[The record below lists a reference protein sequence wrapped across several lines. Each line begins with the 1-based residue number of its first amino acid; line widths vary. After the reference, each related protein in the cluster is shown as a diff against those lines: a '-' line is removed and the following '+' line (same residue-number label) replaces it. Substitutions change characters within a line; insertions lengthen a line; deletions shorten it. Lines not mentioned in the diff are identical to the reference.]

1 MPINPYLNATF
12 TKTAMKNH
20 TCFIPVV
27 IHIVGFEDKTAYHID
42 TYAHVS
48 CDHIVTLVNEIL
60 RFETIFAT
68 TVFWS
73 GSTWIKKM
81 SSGKLIDLFSGKSIR
96 SIPIKIYIYHGNQK
110 FSLGIAT
117 PIFHIPADIRDA

>member
-20 TCFIPVV
+20 TFFIPVV

-60 RFETIFAT
+60 LLKQFLQRP
-68 TVFWS
+68 
-73 GSTWIKKM
+73 
-81 SSGKLIDLFSGKSIR
+81 SSGLVRPESKR
-96 SIPIKIYIYHGNQK
+96 CPVAN
-110 FSLGIAT
+110 
-117 PIFHIPADIRDA
+117 